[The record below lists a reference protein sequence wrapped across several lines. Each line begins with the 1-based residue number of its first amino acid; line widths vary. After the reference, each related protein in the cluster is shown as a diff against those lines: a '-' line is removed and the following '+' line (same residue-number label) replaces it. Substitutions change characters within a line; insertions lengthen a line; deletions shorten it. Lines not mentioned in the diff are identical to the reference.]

1 MGLATVICQ
10 LYGISKNLSFTKLTN
25 WKLFNWRI
33 FTKEEVYSEVTSE
46 GTDESYIRQ
55 IQSYNEHAKHDDAPD
70 SLASAIRLFETRTKV
85 IGMRPF

>member
-1 MGLATVICQ
+1 MTY
-10 LYGISKNLSFTKLTN
+10 LYPAWKNIKF
-25 WKLFNWRI
+25 I
-33 FTKEEVYSEVTSE
+33 E
-46 GTDESYIRQ
+46 GTDEAYIRQ